1 VVVETRLNGKFQKW
15 NNNNG
20 WHNGESRHHSNLH
33 QIKEDKD
40 EDEGITMIKDGSS
53 NQPLDLT
60 QDLEENIFGTQD
72 EVAQG
77 FSHFTFVQSER
88 RMLICDLQGV
98 YDSENKFF
106 RFTDPVIRYH
116 DVKKDEQRGHYGR
129 TDVSF

>member
-1 VVVETRLNGKFQKW
+1 
-15 NNNNG
+15 
-20 WHNGESRHHSNLH
+20 
-33 QIKEDKD
+33 
-40 EDEGITMIKDGSS
+40 MIKDGSS

-98 YDSENKFF
+98 YDSENTFF
-106 RFTDPVIRYH
+106 RFTDPVIHYH

-129 TDVSF
+129 TDMGQKGINNFFKSHRCNCLCDKVTKGFITPSISKNTST